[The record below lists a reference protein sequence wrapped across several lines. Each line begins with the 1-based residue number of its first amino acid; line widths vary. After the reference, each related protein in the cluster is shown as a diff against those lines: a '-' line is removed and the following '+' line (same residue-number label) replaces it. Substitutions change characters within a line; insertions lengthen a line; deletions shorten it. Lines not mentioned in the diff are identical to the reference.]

1 MERASKTPPHP
12 MIWAVSPVIRQVTL
26 VPSLLLGHGHSAGL
40 PHRGRPQNTR
50 PGPSHVHIPR
60 DQAIEGVSAWRGL
73 RRQGSVCMVLTL
85 SQGRVS
91 VVSTR
96 NSCLLTRSSGHLDQA
111 WSILETCDLHPR
123 QRGMALSKVGASG
136 WPGPSGQ
143 RPCDPEAVTSRG
155 AGRDFSAAGG
165 LSWVVL
171 DLLILSFFPKGS
183 ESRSVMSDSL
193 RPHGLYSA
201 WDSPDQNTGVGSLSL
216 PHGIFPTQRSN
227 PGLLHCR
234 RILYQLSH
242 KGSPFFL
249 KRNLKIL
256 NVQICQSFPL

>member
-1 MERASKTPPHP
+1 MQKFINLEV
-12 MIWAVSPVIRQVTL
+12 W
-26 VPSLLLGHGHSAGL
+26 
-40 PHRGRPQNTR
+40 
-50 PGPSHVHIPR
+50 
-60 DQAIEGVSAWRGL
+60 L
-73 RRQGSVCMVLTL
+73 R
-85 SQGRVS
+85 
-91 VVSTR
+91 
-96 NSCLLTRSSGHLDQA
+96 LLTRSSGHLDQA

-155 AGRDFSAAGG
+155 TGRDFSAAGG
-165 LSWVVL
+165 LSWIVL
-171 DLLILSFFPKGS
+171 DLLILLFFPKWS

-193 RPHGLYSA
+193 RPHGLYSP

-242 KGSPFFL
+242 KGSP
-249 KRNLKIL
+249 KTNLKIL
-256 NVQICQSFPL
+256 NVQICQSFPLWLGFESAWEHCPVSGVILLPAVFCCFPHSLLIHVKSASVPFEARI